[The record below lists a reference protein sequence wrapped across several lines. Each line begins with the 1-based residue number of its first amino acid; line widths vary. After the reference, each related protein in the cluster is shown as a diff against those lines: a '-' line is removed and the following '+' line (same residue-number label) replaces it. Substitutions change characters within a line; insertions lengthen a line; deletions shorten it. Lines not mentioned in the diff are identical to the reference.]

1 MVQHDVWYSIQVQD
15 DNELKEVLWKSRL
28 LLDLR
33 GTKGGGGL
41 KTGPLE
47 GTWMEREEA
56 WLWEDGAWLADEEAW
71 LSEEGVWLIEEVWLN
86 TEGVRLTK

>member
-47 GTWMEREEA
+47 GT
-56 WLWEDGAWLADEEAW
+56 
-71 LSEEGVWLIEEVWLN
+71 
-86 TEGVRLTK
+86 